1 MNKFIRKA
9 FVRFGG
15 AGFARFLNRAPRI
28 LFYHSVDNCI
38 DKWVGMFT
46 TPIDEFEKEVI
57 WLKKTFDIISVEE
70 FYRRFVEKEFSG
82 REMVLTFDDG
92 FKNCLTIVEPI
103 LSKHHVPFCVFI
115 STDHIGNGMFFPT
128 TVNRMIFFKSGLKT
142 VKIQTIEK
150 EYHYTTDEAWLE
162 SLMDVARALKSST
175 PQKVKS
181 IVDDLIHNLSP
192 KAWNDLRSCYHSEEP
207 MSWSDVKELATR
219 GVTIG
224 GHCKE
229 HISVVDSVPD
239 EIIRDEIIG
248 SKEII
253 EQEIQRPCD
262 FFAYPS
268 GHISPI
274 AEECVRKHF
283 KMGFTTN
290 AELRISP
297 TVQESLIPRI
307 PVGQSLLD
315 IQINTSKFPNHA
327 NRK

>member
-1 MNKFIRKA
+1 MNKYIRKA
-9 FVRFGG
+9 FVTCGG
-15 AGFARFLNRAPRI
+15 AGIARLLNRAPRI
-28 LFYHSVDNCI
+28 LFYHSVDNCT

-46 TPIDEFEKEVI
+46 TPIDQFEKEII
-57 WLKKTFDIISVEE
+57 WLKKTFDIISIEE
-70 FYRRFVEKEFSG
+70 FHRRFVEKEFSG

-103 LSKHHVPFCVFI
+103 LSKHQVPSCVFI
-115 STDHIGNGMFFPT
+115 STDHISNGMYFPT

-142 VKIQTIEK
+142 VKIPTIEK

-175 PQKVKS
+175 PRKVKS

-192 KAWNDLRSCYHSEEP
+192 NSWNDLRCCYPSEEP
-207 MSWSDVKELATR
+207 MTWSDVRELAAR

-229 HISVVDSVPD
+229 HISVVESVPD

-253 EQEIQRPCD
+253 EQEIQRSCD

-268 GHISPI
+268 GHISFA
-274 AEECVRKHF
+274 AEECVRKYF

-290 AELRISP
+290 AGLRITPFLQKSM
-297 TVQESLIPRI
+297 IPRI

-315 IQINTSKFPNHA
+315 IQINTSKYPNYAHG
-327 NRK
+327 K